1 MGGEVDWRIVAH
13 GGQWYDRLAAAAEI
27 SSGTKEP
34 SGRPASASTLEA
46 DVESE
51 LDAEVTAWRAAVDPD
66 EAGLFGKR
74 LQWEGLDPAGLS
86 EWLPLGN
93 GSERHQQAP
102 PWWWELQQMCRA
114 VQQSVATDW
123 VAQGRDQVESQVAF
137 APLLAPVAQW
147 NWGRLTESSPAAA
160 RVSNSV
166 REALQRGLLVR
177 LSEVCGQALGEDFER
192 SRPAGATIAL
202 RLLPEQADRPHPTKR
217 YREWCRDHLDD
228 GLHDLL
234 ARYPVLGR
242 LLAHVGAQWRHS
254 TAQLLG
260 RVAHDRALL
269 SERFGIPWTAPLVD
283 VESGLSD
290 PHRGGQ
296 GVAVLVFGDGCRTW
310 HLVYKPKDVRIEAQ
324 FQAVRAM
331 VGVWLQEGP
340 GDGAGQLTVAPGE
353 GDYGYCSYL
362 AHRPCSDE
370 AELAAFYRNAGR
382 LLATLHLLGATDAHL
397 ENLIAVGSQLHLIDA
412 ETLLQG
418 RVGAAS
424 AAGHIDDPLSS
435 SVLRVGMLPAWLLA
449 GVPARSY
456 DISALG
462 VDTPAE
468 SSWQHG
474 WAHLNTDDMVWMR
487 VQTHPRQPVSLPV
500 PAGVANPVRT
510 WTDAIVA
517 GFEEVYQAAMV
528 PSRCEQLVAAIQ
540 AFGGL
545 RRRVVL
551 RATRVY
557 ALVQQAA
564 LTPASLRSA
573 NGRAFCL
580 ERLTRSSLLAP
591 EPGPQWQALR
601 AELRDMENLDVPY
614 FEQRLGTGI
623 VESAAGPIAGLLPS
637 DGLQEA
643 VARVRGLSERDLDWQ
658 RRIIRGSISARFQRV
673 STLSA
678 SEGLGAAPRSES
690 VGERGARGGQGQ

>member
-1 MGGEVDWRIVAH
+1 MGGEVDWRIVAQGDRWH
-13 GGQWYDRLAAAAEI
+13 DRLAAAAEM
-27 SSGTKEP
+27 SSGTKAP
-34 SGRPASASTLEA
+34 GGRPASPLTLTADADHAAAAAAVA

-51 LDAEVTAWRAAVDPD
+51 LDAEVAAWRAAVDPD
-66 EAGLFGKR
+66 DAGHFWKR
-74 LQWEGLDPAGLS
+74 LQREGLDPAGLS
-86 EWLPLGN
+86 EWLPLGKD
-93 GSERHQQAP
+93 GDPHQQAP
-102 PWWWELQQMCRA
+102 PWWWELQQMRSA
-114 VQQSVATDW
+114 VQQSVLTDGA
-123 VAQGRDQVESQVAF
+123 AQGPDPVESHVAF

-147 NWGRLTESSPAAA
+147 NWGRLAVSSPAAA
-160 RVSNSV
+160 RVSDSV
-166 REALQRGLLVR
+166 REALQGGLLLR

-192 SRPAGATIAL
+192 LRPAGATIAL
-202 RLLPEQADRPHPTKR
+202 RLLPEQADRPHPTEQ
-217 YREWCRDHLDD
+217 YRKWCRDHLND
-228 GLHDLL
+228 GLHELL
-234 ARYPVLGR
+234 VRYPVLGR
-242 LLAHVGAQWRHS
+242 ILAQVGAQWRHS
-254 TAQLLG
+254 TARLLG
-260 RVAHDRALL
+260 RVGRDRALL
-269 SERFGIPWTAPLVD
+269 SKRFGIPLTAPLVD

-296 GVAVLVFGDGCRTW
+296 GVAALVFGDGCRTW

-324 FQAVRAM
+324 FQAVRSM
-331 VGVWLQEGP
+331 VGAWLEGDP
-340 GDGAGQLTVAPGE
+340 GDDAGELTVAPGE

-362 AHRPCSDE
+362 VHRPCSDE

-424 AAGHIDDPLSS
+424 AAGDSSDPLSS

-462 VDTPAE
+462 VDTAAE
-468 SSWQHG
+468 SSWRHG
-474 WAHLNTDDMVWMR
+474 WAHVNTDDMVWMR
-487 VQTHPRQPVSLPV
+487 VEAHPRQPVSLPV
-500 PAGVANPVRT
+500 PAGVANPVQT

-517 GFEEVYQAAMV
+517 GFEEVYRAAMV
-528 PSRCEQLVAAIQ
+528 PSRREQLVGAIQ

-573 NGRAFCL
+573 NGRAFPW
-580 ERLTRSSLLAP
+580 SGSLAAASW
-591 EPGPQWQALR
+591 PQ
-601 AELRDMENLDVPY
+601 
-614 FEQRLGTGI
+614 
-623 VESAAGPIAGLLPS
+623 S
-637 DGLQEA
+637 
-643 VARVRGLSERDLDWQ
+643 RVRSGRRCGLS
-658 RRIIRGSISARFQRV
+658 
-673 STLSA
+673 
-678 SEGLGAAPRSES
+678 
-690 VGERGARGGQGQ
+690 